1 MLLRFVM
8 LIMIAVQVLFFVPG
22 CEQIKDYRKRAY
34 YEKGLELYEAQQ
46 YPEAINQ
53 IDFALAFDADYL
65 DALILRGMCQYEL
78 KNFEAAAGYFRRCI
92 YCLMNPGLIWR

>member
-1 MLLRFVM
+1 MLLRLFI

-46 YPEAINQ
+46 YKEALEQ
-53 IDFALAFDADYL
+53 IDFALVFDADYL
-65 DALILRGMCQYEL
+65 DALILTWYV
-78 KNFEAAAGYFRRCI
+78 
-92 YCLMNPGLIWR
+92 PV

>member
-1 MLLRFVM
+1 MFFRLFM
-8 LIMIAVQVLFFVPG
+8 LIMIAVQVLFFIPG

-46 YPEAINQ
+46 YLEALDQ

-65 DALILRGMCQYEL
+65 DALILG
-78 KNFEAAAGYFRRCI
+78 GYV
-92 YCLMNPGLIWR
+92 PV